1 MGSRLF
7 DEIRELLGA
16 VAHVVLVETAFG
28 KAPEKSPHAVFQD
41 FAARRK
47 QRRRRRDHAAER
59 DKIVLVAAGAVQQQ
73 QRTRLGLVA
82 FLKALNKGQGQCL
95 GHQAVRSVACSSG
108 STASISLRRASRN
121 GGNFKSWPRVSTG
134 SSTAK
139 PGTSVAISNRIPPGS
154 RK

>member
-7 DEIRELLGA
+7 DEIGELLGA
-16 VAHVVLVETAFG
+16 VAHVVLVEAAFG
-28 KAPEKSPHAVFQD
+28 KAAEKSRHAVFQD
-41 FAARRK
+41 FAARRQ

-73 QRTRLGLVA
+73 QRPRVGPGA
-82 FLKALNKGQGQCL
+82 CFKAMNEGQ
-95 GHQAVRSVACSSG
+95 GHQAVRSSACNSG

-121 GGNFKSWPRVSTG
+121 GGSFKSWPSVSTG

-139 PGTSVAISNRIPPGS
+139 PGTSVAISNRMPPGS